1 MCNTAHIKRK
11 PINAFAVASMNALA
25 ISAGDLVEGVGMFF
39 QIYFALLLVRIL
51 LSWFP
56 NIDWSNPVFSTIS
69 QLTDPYLNIFRS
81 IIPPIGGLD
90 LSSILAILA
99 VQIVGGLITDAGQ
112 SMAFLSS
119 NSFAAY

>member
-1 MCNTAHIKRK
+1 MAAEIIA
-11 PINAFAVASMNALA
+11 PI
-25 ISAGDLVEGVGMFF
+25 ITGVSTFLS
-39 QIYFALLLVRIL
+39 IYFLLLIVRIL

-90 LSSILAILA
+90 LSAILAIFALQFISYFVEVAGNQVVALA
-99 VQIVGGLITDAGQ
+99 YR
-112 SMAFLSS
+112 SS
-119 NSFAAY
+119 FS

>member
-1 MCNTAHIKRK
+1 MAAEIIA
-11 PINAFAVASMNALA
+11 PI
-25 ISAGDLVEGVGMFF
+25 ITGVSTFLS
-39 QIYFALLLVRIL
+39 IYFLLLIVRIL

-90 LSSILAILA
+90 LSAILAIFALQFISYFVEVAGSQVVALA
-99 VQIVGGLITDAGQ
+99 YR
-112 SMAFLSS
+112 SS
-119 NSFAAY
+119 FS